1 VRLLRFCVLA
11 RESMT
16 DALSIPSSLH
26 PKWLR
31 LILCLESCDQL
42 AIAYSGG
49 VDSTFLV
56 WVAQHHLG
64 KEALA
69 MLAVSPLLSAR
80 EAADARRV
88 AEQLQFRLDVI
99 EVDVCRHKTVRSNSP
114 TRCYVCKKT
123 LFAKMGERA
132 RALGRLRLADGT
144 NADDLHQ
151 HRPGLE
157 ALRELDV
164 LSPLAMAGFTK
175 AEIRELS
182 RLAELPN
189 WNKPSQSCLA
199 TRIPFGVVLSSELL
213 SRIEQAEDYLWNLGC
228 VQVRVRIHHDL
239 ARIEV
244 SAEDFPRLLEPGRR
258 VRTLEHFRNLGF
270 RRVTLDLAGYCS
282 GSMDEC
288 KHLEGERARVR

>member
-1 VRLLRFCVLA
+1 
-11 RESMT
+11 MK
-16 DALSIPSSLH
+16 DALSIPASLH
-26 PKWLR
+26 HKWLR
-31 LILCLESCDQL
+31 LILSLETCDQL

-49 VDSTFLV
+49 VDSTLLV

-69 MLAVSPLLSAR
+69 LLAVSPLLSAR
-80 EAADARRV
+80 ELAAARRV
-88 AEQLQFRLDVI
+88 AEQLRFRLDEI
-99 EVDVCRHKTVRSNSP
+99 PVDVWRHKTVWTNSP
-114 TRCYVCKKT
+114 TRCYACKKT
-123 LFAKMGERA
+123 LLSAMLERS
-132 RALGRLRLADGT
+132 RAVGRPRLADGT
-144 NADDLHQ
+144 NADDLRQ
-151 HRPGLE
+151 YRPGLQ

-199 TRIPFGVVLSSELL
+199 TRIPCGVVLSPELL
-213 SRIEQAEDYLWNLGC
+213 SRIEQAEEYLWNLGC
-228 VQVRVRIHHDL
+228 VQVRVRSHEDL

-244 SAEDFPRLLEPGRR
+244 STEDFPLLLAPGRR
-258 VRTLEHFRNLGF
+258 LRTLEHFRHLGF

-282 GSMDEC
+282 GSMD
-288 KHLEGERARVR
+288 